1 VQELRDIKDI
11 VEVHEHSLET
21 LIAVVFITLL
31 IFGLL
36 FYLYKNR
43 RIRRKKPT
51 KRELALKRLQNIDF
65 DDVKSAVYTFSV
77 DGSIFTNQENID
89 QFKKIDALLE
99 RYKYQK
105 DVPTI
110 DESTK
115 EMMKQFIRKLK

>member
-1 VQELRDIKDI
+1 MQELRDIKDI

-77 DGSIFTNQENID
+77 DGSIFTDQENID

-105 DVPTI
+105 DVPNI